1 MKKFPII
8 ILLKKTIILIKGGQ
22 NEKNSFFINYKYF
35 SN

>member
-8 ILLKKTIILIKGGQ
+8 ILLKKTIILIKGGK